1 MPGKLICS
9 ARGSGGVEDGF
20 QRLDDGVV
28 QFMLVKFPVGSGTFK
43 RNKFVYVHH
52 IGPHCPAVKRG
63 KWNEEEMTRQ
73 AMAVLEGEFCEM
85 RIMWLFANQAGEK
98 TLLARKKLAYE
109 LNAYA

>member
-1 MPGKLICS
+1 MNMHPEAAARVMLSVSELLVPG
-9 ARGSGGVEDGF
+9 GF
-20 QRLDDGVV
+20 
-28 QFMLVKFPVGSGTFK
+28 LVLTLK
-43 RNKFVYVHH
+43 Y
-52 IGPHCPAVKRG
+52 VKRG

-109 LNAYA
+109 LNA